1 MQLEKMTAQVRPRQA
16 WEAVDLG
23 FMMLQRWYRPVIFS
37 WLTVTF
43 PVFLVI
49 NYFFYDRPVLAAF
62 LFWWLLPIFDR
73 IPLHVLSRA
82 LFAEVVTAR
91 SLRREWVKILLPHII
106 KMLTIYR
113 LDFARSYNMPVWQLE
128 KLSGNARAERARVL
142 KKMQYSNA
150 IGLGLMCIF
159 IEVIVF
165 FSLFGLLMMF
175 IPEFYADQMANAF
188 LEGENIWWVGPLV
201 NVFVYITFTLVE
213 PFYVAG
219 GFSLYINR
227 RTELEGW
234 DIEIV
239 FRQLA
244 QRVGGVASTIV
255 LTLVT
260 AIVLQCG
267 ICLLPNSAIAEET
280 GQQNTSVQSSISNEM
295 AKKTI
300 EEIMSTDEFA
310 HKKQVAGWYRKDKKD
325 EEDDKK
331 QDESKGWDLSF
342 LNLGSLGN
350 GIAVIGQVLLWL
362 AVAALIAAAV
372 YFYLK
377 WMPTGGSRSKH
388 RFNKDLPKS
397 LFGLEITPES
407 LPDDVG
413 AAALALWK
421 QGNMIDALSLLY
433 RGALTTLVHR
443 DGINLRGSATEG
455 DCIRII
461 ARHTDR
467 VELQTRQFFQHLTQ
481 QWQYA
486 AYAHR
491 HPDERIM
498 TELCSAWGQHF
509 GDEG

>member
-1 MQLEKMTAQVRPRQA
+1 MQLEKMTAQVRPRPA

-37 WLTVTF
+37 WLVLTL
-43 PVFLVI
+43 PVFIVI
-49 NYFFYDRPVLAAF
+49 NYFFYDRPVLAAI

-73 IPLHVLSRA
+73 IPLHILSRA
-82 LFAEVVTAR
+82 LFAEVVSTK
-91 SLRREWVKILLPHII
+91 SLLRDWSRILLPHLI

-159 IEVIVF
+159 IEIIMF

-175 IPEFYADQMANAF
+175 MPEFYSEQLFDALLNND
-188 LEGENIWWVGPLV
+188 NIWWAGPLV
-201 NVFVYITFTLVE
+201 NVFVYTTFLIVE

-244 QRVGGVASTIV
+244 QRIKGAVE
-255 LTLVT
+255 
-260 AIVLQCG
+260 AIVLVLAAGFIVQAG
-267 ICLLPNSAIAEET
+267 LLFVPHTALADEM
-280 GQQNTSVQSSISNEM
+280 GQQNTSVQSAITNED

-300 EEIMSTDEFA
+300 NDIMATDEFA
-310 HKKQVAGWYRKDKKD
+310 HKKKVEGWYRKDKQEEEEKKKD
-325 EEDDKK
+325 D
-331 QDESKGWDLSF
+331 SSSWDLSF
-342 LNLGSLGN
+342 LNLGFLGN
-350 GIAVIGQVLLWL
+350 GIALIGQVLLWL
-362 AVAALIAAAV
+362 VVAALVVAAV

-377 WMPTGGSRSKH
+377 WMPTGGSTSK
-388 RFNKDLPKS
+388 RRINKDLPKS

-413 AAALALWK
+413 STAMALWK
-421 QGNMIDALSLLY
+421 QGKIIEALSLLY

-455 DCIRII
+455 DCIRIV
-461 ARHTDR
+461 ARHGSK
-467 VELQTRQFFQHLTQ
+467 VSQPTRQFFQKLTR
-481 QWQYA
+481 QWQFA

-491 HPDERIM
+491 HPDEVVM
-498 TELCSAWGQHF
+498 TELCQSWSAHF
-509 GDEG
+509 GEQG

>member
-1 MQLEKMTAQVRPRQA
+1 MQLEKMTAQVRPRPA

-37 WLTVTF
+37 WLVLTL
-43 PVFLVI
+43 PVFIVI

-73 IPLHVLSRA
+73 IPLHILSRA
-82 LFAEVVTAR
+82 LFAEVVSTK
-91 SLRREWVKILLPHII
+91 SLLRDWTRILLPHLI

-159 IEVIVF
+159 IEIIVF

-175 IPEFYADQMANAF
+175 MPEFYSGQLFDALLNND
-188 LEGENIWWVGPLV
+188 NIWWAGPLL
-201 NVFVYITFTLVE
+201 NVFVYITFLIVE

-244 QRVGGVASTIV
+244 QRIKGAVETMVLVLAAGLIV
-255 LTLVT
+255 HTGLLFVPHT
-260 AIVLQCG
+260 VL
-267 ICLLPNSAIAEET
+267 ADEM
-280 GQQNTSVQSSISNEM
+280 GQPNTSVQSALTNEA

-300 EEIMSTDEFA
+300 DDIMATDEFA
-310 HKKQVAGWYRKDKKD
+310 HKKMVEGWYLKDKQ
-325 EEDDKK
+325 EEEEEKK
-331 QDESKGWDLSF
+331 EDSDAWDLSF
-342 LNLGSLGN
+342 LNLGFLGN
-350 GIAVIGQVLLWL
+350 GLALIGQVLLWL
-362 AVAALIAAAV
+362 VVAALVVAAV

-377 WMPTGGSRSKH
+377 WMPTGGSISK
-388 RFNKDLPKS
+388 RRINKDLPKS

-413 AAALALWK
+413 STAMALWK
-421 QGNMIDALSLLY
+421 QGKIIEALSLLY

-455 DCIRII
+455 DCVRIVAQHRDRI
-461 ARHTDR
+461 A
-467 VELQTRQFFQHLTQ
+467 QPTRQFFQKLTR
-481 QWQYA
+481 QWQFA

-491 HPDERIM
+491 HPDAAVM
-498 TELCSAWGQHF
+498 AELCQSWRAHF
-509 GDEG
+509 GEQV